1 MIFAGAMLV
10 ASAPAHA
17 QTSSQLTAGAW
28 TCWMTSLTGDSG
40 MDANLA
46 FNPDGSLDGWFY
58 MELPDGGDVIGLE
71 FSVVG
76 NWTLNGAVISSN
88 VTGSEVLS
96 GSYNG
101 EEFTEEELAETAA
114 AMGEDL
120 SAFAGESTIA
130 YIAAHAMVLDEPE
143 ASISCW
149 R

>member
-1 MIFAGAMLV
+1 MLIAGAMLA

-17 QTSSQLTAGAW
+17 QMSAQLTSGAW
-28 TCWMTSLTGDSG
+28 TCWMTSLTDDSG

-58 MELPDGGDVIGLE
+58 MEMPDGGDVIGLE
-71 FSVVG
+71 FAVVG
-76 NWTLNGAVISSN
+76 NWTLNGAVISSS
-88 VTGSEVLS
+88 VTGSDVLA

-101 EEFTEEELAETAA
+101 EPFTEEELAETAA

-130 YIAAHAMVLDEPE
+130 YIAEHAMVLNEPE